1 MQHEKRELELVRP
14 GQFLGKSPDRFFQK
28 LRISRPRVDQV
39 ARVSEDHPRTIR
51 VSVVSV
57 QFGFAKWLRKPL
69 HVILH
74 EDLDCSA
81 SDSTTAFQSLR
92 QSACNGH
99 VRAKQR

>member
-28 LRISRPRVDQV
+28 FRIPRPRIDQV
-39 ARVSEDHPRTIR
+39 ARVSEDHHWTIR
-51 VSVVSV
+51 VSVISG
-57 QFGFAKWLRKPL
+57 QIGFAKWLGKPL

-81 SDSTTAFQSLR
+81 SDRPTPFECFRNSSYNRHMRT
-92 QSACNGH
+92 N
-99 VRAKQR
+99 